1 MSLCVLGEVGEEK
14 KYVSWLPL
22 GEELELKALC
32 KSILLSLAYTW
43 CLFLVF
49 HAPWLMKTN

>member
-1 MSLCVLGEVGEEK
+1 MCLCVLGEVGEEK
-14 KYVSWLPL
+14 KYVSWLPF

-43 CLFLVF
+43 CSFLVF
-49 HAPWLMKTN
+49 HAPSLMKTN